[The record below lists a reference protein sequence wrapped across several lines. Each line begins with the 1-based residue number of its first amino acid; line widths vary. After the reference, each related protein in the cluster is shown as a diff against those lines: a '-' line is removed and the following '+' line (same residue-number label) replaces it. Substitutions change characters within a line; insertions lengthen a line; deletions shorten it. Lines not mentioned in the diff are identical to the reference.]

1 MQFRIKDAT
10 KMRLA
15 TDAAVRERRDEYVAA
30 AQEEVNNA
38 IWEAARNGK
47 YTINYT
53 LNYPEEF
60 YSDGNFAY
68 DVMEPFALNRYE
80 CLIVEEDEKHANLS
94 FDWTFNA
101 IERRQHRR
109 ENIIKK
115 IDESGWQ
122 NDYGE
127 YSV

>member
-10 KMRLA
+10 DMRFA
-15 TDAAVRERRDEYVAA
+15 TDTVVREIRDGYVAA

-47 YTINYT
+47 YNTVYV

-68 DVMEPFALNRYE
+68 DVMEPFALNRYK
-80 CLIVEEDEKHANLS
+80 CYIVEEDEKHAKLS

-101 IERRQHRR
+101 IERREHRR
-109 ENIIKK
+109 ENIIK
-115 IDESGWQ
+115 ESDRNGWHD
-122 NDYGE
+122 NYWE
-127 YSV
+127 FSV